1 MELVWLIKE
10 QLTELTLIA
19 RSNEKL
25 IPFRLLTVNHNIKF
39 NVADGLPLLWN
50 GYESGP
56 LLHWTLTSETFYSPI
71 QKKYFFLNYY

>member
-1 MELVWLIKE
+1 MGFGITRFCLGVMELVWLIKE

-39 NVADGLPLLWN
+39 NVADGLPLL
-50 GYESGP
+50 
-56 LLHWTLTSETFYSPI
+56 
-71 QKKYFFLNYY
+71 